1 MKHRL
6 MNRLAPL
13 ALVAGLLISIS
24 PALGQKNA
32 PAAPPTPVAPAAPP
46 APATP
51 AQSPA
56 TPIGGGT
63 LLSEL
68 SDKEWAAA
76 KAGDFDR
83 LLTSVATPGADDP
96 TLSLLRAD
104 IEALRTSIQKRESM
118 RAARV
123 AKAGADLDEQLA
135 ATPTP
140 ASISDALKH
149 SIELHEL
156 APDAAAKAAVLGSAR
171 VQSAIKLGEE
181 AARRM
186 ETEGQW
192 LMAGELF
199 SRLNVLLDVDGRFKA
214 DTRRIGDRLA
224 MLRLYAPKRLWELRN
239 ERREIER
246 KRDPKLA
253 ALPPFNSVGEAY
265 QTKLRDLKE
274 NLLIN
279 AMAFAADR
287 HVERIGMRKMI
298 LGGLE
303 AIKTMV
309 TTPDLRVA
317 FPGLDSA
324 RDREMMLS
332 WVNTKIKDVTDAQG
346 VPDRFALADV
356 INDMFS
362 ANRASTKILEAALVH
377 EFGIGAFDT
386 LDEFSAIIWPDELAR
401 FKRMT
406 EASFPGVGIQIQL
419 DEETQMIKVVTP
431 IPGSPAQS
439 AGVMPGDYIKKI
451 NEDSALGMSLDQAI
465 EQITGRPGTK
475 VKITMEREGQDVAFE
490 LTRATIPVYSVKGW
504 SREGKGDNEWNYT
517 IDPQTGIGY
526 IRVTGFSDT
535 TTRDLHRA
543 IAKLKKTALNG
554 LIIDLRFNPGGLLT
568 EAVSISNTFVDS
580 GEIVYTELNTGERVE
595 THVAEAAR
603 VRLTG
608 VPIIVLINEGSAS
621 ASEIV
626 SGALRHYADA
636 SKLKLL
642 VLGNRSFG
650 KGSVQNVVTLAN
662 TAAVKVTTQYYY
674 LPNGKLIHRR
684 EKATSW
690 GVDPHLK
697 VDMLPGQI
705 SDALMLRNDA
715 DLPANAKPVARR
727 VTRDEEDTMYRA
739 DPKNFPPN
747 PNQLLTDGIDLQLQT
762 AVTLLRSQILSKQ
775 PALAGGG
782 AGVKDK
788 TPG

>member
-6 MNRLAPL
+6 FGRLASL
-13 ALVAGLLISIS
+13 TLVAGLLVSTS
-24 PALGQKNA
+24 GLLAQQPAG
-32 PAAPPTPVAPAAPP
+32 PTTPP
-46 APATP
+46 APKTGTSAGPMTP
-51 AQSPA
+51 
-56 TPIGGGT
+56 
-63 LLSEL
+63 LREL
-68 SDKEWAAA
+68 TEKEWASA
-76 KAGDFDR
+76 KDGDWER
-83 LLTSVATPGADDP
+83 LLNSFASGPNDDP
-96 TLSLLRAD
+96 TLAVLRAD
-104 IEALRTSIQKRESM
+104 IESLRTSIQRRESM
-118 RAARV
+118 RASRV
-123 AKAGADLDEQLA
+123 AKAGVELDEQLKGDGK
-135 ATPTP
+135 P
-140 ASISDALKH
+140 ASVSDALKH

-156 APDAAAKAAVLGSAR
+156 APDGAAKAAVLSSAR
-171 VQSAIKLGEE
+171 VQSAISKGEVL
-181 AARRM
+181 ARRM
-186 ETEGQW
+186 ESEGQW

-199 SRLNVLLDVDGRFKA
+199 SRLNVLLDVDGRFKT

-246 KRDPKLA
+246 ARDPKLS
-253 ALPPFNSVGEAY
+253 ALPAFNSVGEAF
-265 QTKLRDLKE
+265 QNKLRDLKE

-287 HVERIGMRKMI
+287 HVERVGMRKMI
-298 LGGLE
+298 LGGLGS
-303 AIKTMV
+303 IQILV

-317 FPGLDSA
+317 FPGLDNP

-332 WVNTKIKDVTDAQG
+332 WVNNKIKEFGEGQAA
-346 VPDRFALADV
+346 PDRFALADL

-451 NEDSALGMSLDQAI
+451 NDDSALGMSLDQAI
-465 EQITGRPGTK
+465 ELITGRPGTK
-475 VKITMEREGQDVAFE
+475 VKITMEREGQDVAFD
-490 LTRATIPVYSVKGW
+490 LTRATIPVYSIRGW
-504 SREGKGDNEWNYT
+504 TREGKVDNDWNFT
-517 IDPQTGIGY
+517 IDQQAGIGY
-526 IRVTGFSDT
+526 IRMSGFNET

-543 IAKLKKTALNG
+543 IAKLQKSGVNGLNG
-554 LIIDLRFNPGGLLT
+554 LVLDLRFNPGGLLT
-568 EAVSISNTFVDS
+568 EAVSVSNTFVDS

-595 THVAEAAR
+595 THVAEATR

-608 VPIIVLINEGSAS
+608 VPIIVLVNEGSAS

-626 SGALRHYADA
+626 SGALRHYADNG
-636 SKLKLL
+636 KLKLL

-697 VDMLPGQI
+697 VDMLPGQV

-715 DLPANAKPVARR
+715 DLPPTAKPVARR
-727 VTRDEEDTMYRA
+727 ITRDEEDTMYHA

-762 AVTLLRSQILSKQ
+762 AVVLLRAQVLSKQ
-775 PALAGGG
+775 PALAGG